1 MTKPDE
7 NELVG
12 VRTFR
17 AGVEGLL
24 VHVRCGVSEEERAL
38 PQALRV
44 DLGYSYEAE
53 ARDDLSGTVDYGA
66 LIEGVAD
73 LLEGEEFKLL
83 ETGVRRIGDHVLQG
97 FPAIG
102 EVTVCVTKL
111 RVPVARSVSGASVSA
126 TFRR

>member
-83 ETGVRRIGDHVLQG
+83 ETGVRRVGDHVLQG